1 MECCSA
7 LHGGQNHS
15 LNWTWWHIAT
25 ISALG
30 MLRQE
35 DEEFNDSLGYSAM
48 TILTIAISKFYAEKE
63 EKSLEQKPRKQKANS
78 QKGLFGPNF

>member
-1 MECCSA
+1 
-7 LHGGQNHS
+7 
-15 LNWTWWHIAT
+15 
-25 ISALG
+25 

-35 DEEFNDSLGYSAM
+35 DEEFNDSLGYPAM
-48 TILTIAISKFYAEKE
+48 TILTIAISKFYAEKEE